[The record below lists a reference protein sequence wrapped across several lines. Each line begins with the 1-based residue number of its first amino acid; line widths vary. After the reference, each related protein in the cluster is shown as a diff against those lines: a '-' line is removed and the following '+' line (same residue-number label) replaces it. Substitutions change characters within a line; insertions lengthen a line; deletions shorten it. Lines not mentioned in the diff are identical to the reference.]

1 MKLIYIDSA
10 RLPTEKAHGYQTCK
24 MCEEFAAAGIDVE
37 LLIPNRSNYIK
48 EDIFDYYG
56 LERIFKVKKLFCP
69 NLVWLERPGFILQT
83 FIFLVFSRFYLFSQK
98 YDVLYCRDKLMG
110 LLLKDFVLEA
120 HILPEKIGFFY
131 KWLWKRARLLVVL
144 NDFLKQR
151 LVKAGIPEKKI
162 LVAPDAVDLK
172 KFDIDLD
179 KDEARRKLQLP
190 PDKKIVL
197 YAGHLYKWKGVT
209 VLLEA
214 ARNFQFPSAS
224 WRTNFQNILFVFVG
238 GTEEDLPKF
247 RASAVGLENVLIV
260 GHRPPQEIPVWL
272 KAADVLVLTGTAKS
286 DISRY
291 YTSPLKMFEYM
302 AARRPIV
309 APRLESFLG
318 VLNGENS
325 FLVEP
330 DNPEALAQGIKK
342 LLSDEI
348 LSQKISSKARLDVKN
363 YTWEKRAER
372 ILGFVRN

>member
-24 MCEEFAAAGIDVE
+24 MCEEFARAGIEVE
-37 LLIPNRSNYIK
+37 LLIPNRSNQIK
-48 EDIFDYYG
+48 QDIFSYYG
-56 LERIFKVKKLFCP
+56 LQKNFKVKKLFCP

-83 FIFLVFSRFYLFSQK
+83 FIFLIFSRFYLFTQK
-98 YDVLYCRDKLMG
+98 YDILYCRDKLMG
-110 LLLKDFVLEA
+110 LLLKDFVLEV
-120 HILPEKIGFFY
+120 HVLPEKIGFFY
-131 KWLWKRARLLVVL
+131 KRLWKKARLLVVL

-151 LVKAGIPEKKI
+151 LVKTGVSEKKI
-162 LVAPDAVDLK
+162 LISPDAVDLK

-190 PDKKIVL
+190 LDKKIVL
-197 YAGHLYKWKGVT
+197 YAGHLYRWKGAS

-214 ARNFQFPSAS
+214 ARNFQFPVS
-224 WRTNFQNILFVFVG
+224 NFQKILFVFVG
-238 GTEEDLPKF
+238 GMAEDIKIFKSQISNYELQN
-247 RASAVGLENVLIV
+247 AMIV

-302 AARRPIV
+302 ASGKPIV

>member
-1 MKLIYIDSA
+1 MKIIYIDSA

-24 MCEEFAAAGIDVE
+24 MCEEFARAGAEVE
-37 LLIPNRSNYIK
+37 LLIPDRPNPIK
-48 EDIFDYYG
+48 QDIFSYYG
-56 LERIFKVKKLFCP
+56 LEKNFKVKKLFCP

-110 LLLKDFVLEA
+110 LLLKDFVLEV
-120 HILPEKIGFFY
+120 HILPERIGFFY

-214 ARNFQFPSAS
+214 AHKFPK
-224 WRTNFQNILFVFVG
+224 NVLFVFVG

-291 YTSPLKMFEYM
+291 YTSPLKLFEYM
-302 AARRPIV
+302 ASGRPVV
-309 APRLESFLG
+309 ASRLESFLG

-330 DNPEALAQGIKK
+330 DNPEALAEGIRK

-348 LSQKISSKARLDVKN
+348 FSAKISGQAYFDVGE
-363 YTWEKRAER
+363 YTWAKRAEK
-372 ILGFVRN
+372 ILGFINP